1 MTVNLISEKISEQVV
16 KPPIG
21 APDLNAIPWIREI
34 RYAVSKF
41 GHLAKSFLATYGRDG
56 LRNEILVALL
66 EAAKTRPHLQD
77 SAYRNDRKLDSY
89 AIQIAKN
96 LLKDLGEP
104 KYGSEWVLNEA
115 EGQQEKRKRQVQEIP
130 FYDATILLSGK
141 PTKLINYQ
149 ESGSETG
156 DAAFTS
162 HNTIPEGEDNLADDS
177 LPDLDDAI
185 DSASGIAR
193 LAHIYRQLKPAYQS
207 ALILAKIYRHPKR
220 ERPALLTK
228 FSLEPRLGLSAKGWD
243 KRWERT
249 KTEIRRLTA
258 PHAVR
263 AVEQWLEKFI
273 GGQTGPSNF
282 QFSNFRLN
290 WFEAYR
296 ANVAKDT
303 LRKFGGAW
311 PELKSLLENGA
322 ALSDAELI
330 AAADQIKGRHAKTD
344 FYVGRAMTI
353 YWASQA
359 TNYAT
364 MKTKAVKRKD
374 GRVVVGVYARSFV
387 DLFLEREY
395 KLTEFRQAGY
405 EPPCQAPQNT
415 KKRSRKSCPKKLAE
429 SPHRSPWVGSSA
441 RTRTFLEGALVLT
454 GLGPPALDAAYRP
467 RAFFLKCRICQ
478 RYRATKTAA
487 PEHVN
492 QEIEIK
498 AQIELTGAEDCEFYG
513 PPDEILYACREC
525 CKMPFLHFICA
536 ARTPAPIRKLIDDK
550 WERILGS
557 IRCRARRAIGCIY
570 CFRHLKDR
578 LEPVSPSFKPL
589 PTLAEVEDMRILDWR
604 QGDFAPWTTNMSPT
618 KILLDNFVKKWGV

>member
-1 MTVNLISEKISEQVV
+1 MTVNLISEKISEHDV

-21 APDLNAIPWIREI
+21 APDPNATPWIREI

-41 GHLAKSFLATYGRDG
+41 GHLAKSFLATEGRDG

-66 EAAKTRPHLQD
+66 EVAKTRPHLQA
-77 SAYRNDRKLDSY
+77 SRYRTEGKLDPY
-89 AIQIAKN
+89 AVEIAKN
-96 LLKDLGEP
+96 LLKDLAEP
-104 KYGSEWVLNEA
+104 KHGSEWVLNEA

-228 FSLEPRLGLSAKGWD
+228 FSLEPWLGLSAKGWD
-243 KRWERT
+243 KRWART
-249 KTEIRRLTA
+249 KIEIRRLTA
-258 PHAVR
+258 PYAVR
-263 AVEQWLEKFI
+263 AVTGGRISPCNFKFS
-273 GGQTGPSNF
+273 T
-282 QFSNFRLN
+282 FSLD
-290 WFEAYR
+290 WFEAYQ

-303 LRKFGGAW
+303 LRKFGDAW

-374 GRVVVGVYARSFV
+374 VRAVVSVYARSFV

-405 EPPCQAPQNT
+405 EPPCQVPQNT
-415 KKRSRKSCPKKLAE
+415 KKPGRKSRPKKLAE
-429 SPHRSPWVGSSA
+429 SPYRSPWVGSSPS
-441 RTRTFLEGALVLT
+441 TRPFHEVALVLT
-454 GLGPPALDAAYRP
+454 DSGTPAIDATYRP
-467 RAFFLKCRICQ
+467 RTFFLKCRVCQ

-492 QEIEIK
+492 QEIEIRI
-498 AQIELTGAEDCEFYG
+498 AVELTGVGNYG
-513 PPDEILYACREC
+513 PPDEVLYACREC
-525 CKMPFLHFICA
+525 CRIPFLHFVCE
-536 ARTPAPIRKLIDDK
+536 ARTPAPVRKLIGDK

-557 IRCRARRAIGCIY
+557 VRCRARRAVGCIY

-589 PTLAEVEDMRILDWR
+589 PTLAEVEDMRILDWM
-604 QGDFAPWTTNMSPT
+604 QGDFAPWTTKMSPP